1 MCKRDYGRRK
11 RYTSIKLLLGMQMS
25 EEKDKLTQDL
35 AQPFIDAY
43 KKTHPELTE
52 EQIRQALKLFGQM
65 HD

>member
-1 MCKRDYGRRK
+1 
-11 RYTSIKLLLGMQMS
+11 MS

-43 KKTHPELTE
+43 RKQHPELTD
-52 EQIRQALKLFGQM
+52 EQIREALRMFGQI